1 MSDTHRL
8 HIFLVAAETLNFSEA
23 ARQLHMTQ
31 PSVSQHIQ
39 ALEQQFE
46 QPLFYRCGRYVELT
60 PAGRRL
66 VELGSDMMER
76 WTQIEEEMESLKG
89 EVAGHLIVGCS
100 TTPGKYILPP
110 LLAQFHRR
118 YPRVSIACHVA
129 SQAQSLQMLCDGD
142 VHFALASAPHI
153 CHSDVEFRPFIV
165 DPVELIVPL
174 SHPWAARG
182 IVEPDDLLAGGFI
195 MREPMSGTREAVREA
210 LAGLGIAEN
219 ELPAFLTLGSSEAI
233 AMAVEEGLGV
243 AFVSRI
249 VARRLA
255 GSRVKPVRVRGL
267 TIEREI
273 HFGRHTRRP
282 PTRAQ
287 AAFWEHF
294 WGSTESL
301 PVELEAVGH

>member
-39 ALEQQFE
+39 ALEQQFD
-46 QPLFYRCGRYVELT
+46 QPLFHRCGRYVELT

-66 VELGSDMMER
+66 AELGSDMMER

-89 EVAGHLIVGCS
+89 EVMGHLMVGCS

-110 LLAQFHRR
+110 LLAQFHRC

-129 SQAQSLQMLCDGD
+129 PQAQSLQMLCDGD

-165 DPVELIVPL
+165 DLVELIVPL
-174 SHPWAARG
+174 HHPWAARES
-182 IVEPDDLLAGGFI
+182 IEPDELASGSFI
-195 MREPMSGTREAVREA
+195 IREPRSGTREAVREA

-219 ELPAFLTLGSSEAI
+219 ELPTFLTLGSSEAI

-282 PTRAQ
+282 TTRAQ
-287 AAFWEHF
+287 AAFWEQF
-294 WGSTESL
+294 WGYAEIL
-301 PVELEAVGH
+301 PAGLEAVSH